1 MWTEYLKQLISG
13 FFLILLLVFF
23 EQADCLGKFHL
34 LFRITYLR
42 RLMDILI
49 KDATVIDTGSS
60 FHRQQVDIFLQNGF
74 VTEIGA
80 LDRPA
85 DKTITANGLCIFPGF
100 TDVFA
105 NFCDPGFEFRETLET
120 GAAAAAHGGYT
131 DVFLVPNT
139 QPVVSQKS
147 GVEYIV
153 QRSKSLPV
161 TLHPIGAISKNAEGK
176 ELSEMYDMHQSG
188 AVAFS
193 DGICPVQSPGLLL
206 KALQY
211 VKAINKIIIQLPD
224 EQSISGPGLMNEG
237 IVSTQLGLPGK
248 PAIAEELMISR
259 DIELTRY
266 TGSAVHFTGVSTA
279 KGIAIIRRA
288 KADGLPVSC
297 SVTPAH
303 LFFTDADL
311 VGYDTHLKLS
321 PPLRTAV
328 DREALQAAVE
338 DGTVDCMA
346 SHHFPHHTDHKV
358 VEFEYAK
365 PGMISLETAFS
376 LVRSS
381 LPSLSLERIAE
392 LFSTIPRRLFQL
404 PAVTIA
410 PNQQARF
417 SLFLPDEKWT
427 PESFASR
434 SRNSPFLGKT
444 LTGRPYGIIQKDKLF
459 LKPL

>member
-1 MWTEYLKQLISG
+1 
-13 FFLILLLVFF
+13 
-23 EQADCLGKFHL
+23 
-34 LFRITYLR
+34 
-42 RLMDILI
+42 MDILL
-49 KDATVIDTGSS
+49 KDVTVIDAASS
-60 FHRQQVDIFLQNGF
+60 FHRQQVDIFIQNGF
-74 VTEIGA
+74 VTEIGT
-80 LDRPA
+80 LDKPA
-85 DKTITANGLCIFPGF
+85 DKTITAKGLCIFPGF

-131 DVFLVPNT
+131 DVFLLPNT

-147 GVEYIV
+147 GVAYIV
-153 QRSKSLPV
+153 QRSKTLPV
-161 TLHPIGAISKNAEGK
+161 SLHPIGAITKNAEGK
-176 ELSEMYDMHQSG
+176 ELSEMYDMHESG

-211 VKAINKIIIQLPD
+211 VKAINKIIIQIPED
-224 EQSISGPGLMNEG
+224 QSISGPGLMNEG

-266 TGSAVHFTGVSTA
+266 TGSAIHFTGVSTA
-279 KGIAIIRRA
+279 KGITSIRKA

-303 LFFTDADL
+303 LFFIDADL
-311 VGYDTHLKLS
+311 AGYDTNLKLS
-321 PPLRTAV
+321 TPLRTTT
-328 DREALQAAVE
+328 DRAALQAAVE
-338 DGTVDCMA
+338 DGTVDCIA
-346 SHHFPHHTDHKV
+346 SHHFPHHIDHKV

-365 PGMISLETAFS
+365 PGMIALETAFS

-381 LPSLSLERIAE
+381 MPSLSLERITE
-392 LFSTIPRRLFQL
+392 LFSTTPRRLFDL

-410 PNQQARF
+410 PGQQARF
-417 SLFLPDEKWT
+417 SLFLPDVDWT

-434 SRNSPFLGKT
+434 SRNSPFLNKT
-444 LTGRPYGIIQKDKLF
+444 LRGRPYGIIQQDKLF

>member
-1 MWTEYLKQLISG
+1 
-13 FFLILLLVFF
+13 
-23 EQADCLGKFHL
+23 
-34 LFRITYLR
+34 
-42 RLMDILI
+42 MDILL
-49 KDATVIDTGSS
+49 KDVTVIDTASS
-60 FHRQQVDIFLQNGF
+60 FHRQQVDIFIQNGF
-74 VTEIGA
+74 VTEIGTV
-80 LDRPA
+80 DRSA
-85 DKTITANGLCIFPGF
+85 DKILTADGLCIFPGF

-120 GAAAAAHGGYT
+120 GATAAAQGGYT
-131 DVFLVPNT
+131 DVFLLPNT
-139 QPVVSQKS
+139 QPVVSLKS

-153 QRSKSLPV
+153 QRSKTLPV
-161 TLHPIGAISKNAEGK
+161 RLHPIGAITKNAEGK

-211 VKAINKIIIQLPD
+211 VKAIDKIIIQLPE

-266 TGSAVHFTGVSTA
+266 TGSAIHFTGVSTA
-279 KGIAIIRRA
+279 KGMAIIRKA
-288 KADGLPVSC
+288 KAEGLPVSC

-303 LFFTDADL
+303 LYFIDADL
-311 VGYDTHLKLS
+311 AGYDTNLKLAT
-321 PPLRTAV
+321 PLRTAA
-328 DREALQAAVE
+328 DREALQKAVE
-338 DGTVDCMA
+338 DGTVDCIA

-365 PGMISLETAFS
+365 PGMIALETAFS

-381 LPSLSLERIAE
+381 MPSLSLERLME
-392 LFSTIPRRLFQL
+392 LFSLGPRRLFQL
-404 PAVTIA
+404 PTPTIA
-410 PNQQARF
+410 KDQQARF
-417 SLFLPDEKWT
+417 SLFLPDADWT
-427 PESFASR
+427 PQSFASR
-434 SRNSPFLGKT
+434 SRNSPFIGKT
-444 LTGRPYGIIQKDKLF
+444 LTGRPYGIIQEDKLF

>member
-1 MWTEYLKQLISG
+1 
-13 FFLILLLVFF
+13 
-23 EQADCLGKFHL
+23 
-34 LFRITYLR
+34 
-42 RLMDILI
+42 MDILL
-49 KDATVIDTGSS
+49 KDVTVIDTASS
-60 FHRQQVDIFLQNGF
+60 FHRQQVDIFIQNGF
-74 VTEIGA
+74 VTEIGSF
-80 LDRPA
+80 DRPA
-85 DKTITANGLCIFPGF
+85 DKTISANGLCIFPGF

-131 DVFLVPNT
+131 DVFLLPNT
-139 QPVVSQKS
+139 QPIVSQKS

-153 QRSKSLPV
+153 QRSKTLPV
-161 TLHPIGAISKNAEGK
+161 TLHPIGAITKNVEGK

-193 DGICPVQSPGLLL
+193 DGVCPVQSSGLLL

-211 VKAINKIIIQLPD
+211 VKAINKIIIQLP
-224 EQSISGPGLMNEG
+224 EEHSISGPGLMNEG

-266 TGSAVHFTGVSTA
+266 TGSAIHFTGVSTA
-279 KGIAIIRRA
+279 KGMEIIRKA
-288 KADGLPVSC
+288 KAEGLPVSC

-311 VGYDTHLKLS
+311 VGYDTNLKLS
-321 PPLRTAV
+321 SPLRTAA
-328 DREALQAAVE
+328 DRDALREAVE
-338 DGTVDCMA
+338 DGTVDCIA

-365 PGMISLETAFS
+365 NGMIALETAFS
-376 LVRSS
+376 VVRSS
-381 LPSLSLERIAE
+381 MPSLSLERITE
-392 LFSTIPRRLFQL
+392 VFSTTPRRLFQL
-404 PAVTIA
+404 PTVSFATDQPA
-410 PNQQARF
+410 MF
-417 SLFLPDEKWT
+417 SLFLPDEQWT
-427 PESFASR
+427 PSSFVSR
-434 SRNSPFLGKT
+434 SRNSPFLGKA
-444 LTGRPYGIIQKDKLF
+444 LTGRPYGIIQEDKLF

>member
-1 MWTEYLKQLISG
+1 
-13 FFLILLLVFF
+13 
-23 EQADCLGKFHL
+23 
-34 LFRITYLR
+34 
-42 RLMDILI
+42 MDILL
-49 KDATVIDTGSS
+49 KEVTVIDTASS
-60 FHRQQVDIFLQNGF
+60 FHRQQVDIFIQNGF
-74 VTEIGA
+74 VTEIGTF
-80 LDRPA
+80 DRSA
-85 DKTITANGLCIFPGF
+85 DKTISVNGLCIFPGF

-120 GAAAAAHGGYT
+120 GATAAAHGGYT
-131 DVFLVPNT
+131 DVFLLPNT

-153 QRSKSLPV
+153 QRSRSLPV
-161 TLHPIGAISKNAEGK
+161 RLHPIGAITKKAEGK

-211 VKAINKIIIQLPD
+211 VKAINKIIIQLPE

-266 TGSAVHFTGVSTA
+266 TGSAIHVTGVSTA
-279 KGIAIIRRA
+279 KGMAIIRKA
-288 KADGLPVSC
+288 KAEGLPVSC

-303 LFFTDADL
+303 LYFIDADL
-311 VGYDTHLKLS
+311 TGYDTNLKLS
-321 PPLRTAV
+321 TPLRTVA
-328 DREALQAAVE
+328 DREALRAAVE
-338 DGTVDCMA
+338 DGTVDCIA
-346 SHHFPHHTDHKV
+346 SHHFPHHIDHKV

-376 LVRSS
+376 VVRSCM
-381 LPSLSLERIAE
+381 PSLSLERITE
-392 LFSTIPRRLFQL
+392 LFSTTPRQLFQL
-404 PAVTIA
+404 PSVSIA

-417 SLFLPDEKWT
+417 SLFLPDEEWT
-427 PESFASR
+427 PERFVSR

-444 LTGRPYGIIQKDKLF
+444 LTGQPYGIIGEDKLF